1 MDQDLK
7 KKGYKIFKNFFNDD
21 EINQAKQIAQKKYYN
36 KKEKNYVDWDDPD
49 LWELIC
55 NNKIIN
61 LLSKVFN
68 GKFFYMHD
76 SAVNIDNIGDN
87 FTWHRDNPCR
97 RIGIGPDWD
106 TNFDYNVFTAI
117 IYLEDTNET
126 NTSLSVI
133 PKSHKLEFKKSLNHI
148 LRFIHYKIKDIKIL
162 KLFKKLIEFFISKE
176 IIYEAGDLVLFH
188 CNLLHSGVC
197 RKNGFSKRTALVIR
211 YGGEGM
217 HSENYINYELNHRH
231 GKNKYN
237 VCKNKEKFFLKLKE
251 NKIYISP
258 NVQKKHIQGIT
269 IPRFED
275 QDVVIYGSELNK

>member
-1 MDQDLK
+1 MDQDIK
-7 KKGYKIFKNFFNDD
+7 EKGFKIFKNFFDKN
-21 EINQAKQIAQKKYYN
+21 EINQAKQIAHKKYFKNQKKD
-36 KKEKNYVDWDDPD
+36 YVEWDDPE

-68 GKFFYMHD
+68 GKFYYMHD
-76 SAVNIDNIGDN
+76 SAVDMHNIGGN
-87 FTWHRDNPCR
+87 FTWHRDSPCR

-106 TNFDYNVFTAI
+106 NNFDYNVFSVI

-133 PKSHKLEFKKSLNHI
+133 QKSHKLEFKKSLNHI
-148 LRFIHYKIKDIKIL
+148 LRFIHYRIKDIKIL

-188 CNLLHSGVC
+188 CNLLHSGLC
-197 RKNGFSKRTALVIR
+197 RKNGFSKRTALIIR

-217 HSENYINYELNHRH
+217 HSENYINYEQNYRH

-251 NKIYISP
+251 NKIYTSP
-258 NVQKKHIQGIT
+258 NVQKKHIEGIT

-275 QDVVIYGSELNK
+275 QDVVIYGSKLNK